1 MVIIFPKT
9 HNPRLNKRNHH
20 KGHSTQH
27 LNNILWKSI
36 KDMRNGG
43 RVRNYQRPEEAKRT
57 WGLNAMW
64 NPRWTSRM
72 EGHACVKTGEL

>member
-1 MVIIFPKT
+1 
-9 HNPRLNKRNHH
+9 
-20 KGHSTQH
+20 
-27 LNNILWKSI
+27 
-36 KDMRNGG
+36 MRNGG